1 MTDNAEEKNNFPGND
16 VDSRNGGVMEM
27 AEVYFYVHNAAVG
40 NAVDCGLKLSE
51 WHCGEAYINGSYKK
65 YILTL
70 LNPRDNMELY
80 LSREH
85 TCLKLNVSNNYC
97 YVAEGGLRI
106 AGRKHPL
113 LMEMYEKSIIPVE
126 EYVFG
131 RYRLPECLVVST
143 VIGGNIFVLDKRKD
157 SPVLYNSSREL
168 YLSNTIEAFREKYD
182 DFNDTLLYSFY
193 ELYANQYGIEK
204 IPDEDSGL
212 TVFIDRKTGK
222 FVILEKPA
230 NKDWFAGGADG

>member
-1 MTDNAEEKNNFPGND
+1 
-16 VDSRNGGVMEM
+16 MEM

-168 YLSNTIEAFREKYD
+168 YLSNTIEARKIR
-182 DFNDTLLYSFY
+182 TLRYAAVLFY
-193 ELYANQYGIEK
+193 ELYASQYGIEK
-204 IPDEDSGL
+204 NL
-212 TVFIDRKTGK
+212 TKMATAVFIDRKAGK
-222 FVILEKPA
+222 YIILEKL
-230 NKDWFAGGADG
+230 